1 VAPLKPEPQ
10 PEPPPAP
17 VVSSAPDTAR
27 TVAARSDSSAARPAG
42 AAPGAGTGT
51 TPGTGPGTGGGTGGG
66 AGPGAGPGTG
76 PGTGGTGGTIT
87 PPTPRTF
94 ALTLDGTPKDLRGR
108 QILVTFWVN
117 ADGSVARVETDPEI
131 KDADYRRRF
140 FDVALATRF
149 HPARSPAGLA
159 VAASTTMTYTLP
171 TK

>member
-1 VAPLKPEPQ
+1 M
-10 PEPPPAP
+10 
-17 VVSSAPDTAR
+17 
-27 TVAARSDSSAARPAG
+27 
-42 AAPGAGTGT
+42 APGAGQGA
-51 TPGTGPGTGGGTGGG
+51 GPGRGGGTGGG
-66 AGPGAGPGTG
+66 VGPGTG
-76 PGTGGTGGTIT
+76 PGTGPGRGGDGGTIT

-140 FDVALATRF
+140 LDVAQATQF

-159 VAASTTMTYTLP
+159 VAATMTMTYTLP